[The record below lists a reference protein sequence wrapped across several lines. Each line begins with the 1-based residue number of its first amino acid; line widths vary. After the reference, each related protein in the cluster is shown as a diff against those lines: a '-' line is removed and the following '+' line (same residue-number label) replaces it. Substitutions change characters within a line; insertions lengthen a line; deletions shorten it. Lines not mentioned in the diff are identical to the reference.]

1 MTQQGS
7 LVGDL
12 EIVARHVW
20 GAVGGDAGGMPP
32 AGGGNNPLAQEVHF
46 EHVDPKKFGI
56 ETCGCEPVVFVAG
69 EEGTTKDVLLGTLRP
84 FKPMDMIVTAILS
97 STGVAP
103 VAVPGAVELSS
114 CNIGGTN
121 QFTSDNPIPD
131 VVFGSVLSAPR
142 PRIQFG
148 TVQTSPKLTLK
159 VKCVLTAGVIAAAS
173 LGGQLKIYVTFGGV
187 AAKMG

>member
-1 MTQQGS
+1 MNS

-20 GAVGGDAGGMPP
+20 GAVGGPEGMPP

-56 ETCGCEPVVFVAG
+56 EVAGCEPVEFVAG

-84 FKPMDMIVTAILS
+84 FKPMDMIV
-97 STGVAP
+97 STYVLQTGEAP
-103 VAVPGAVELSS
+103 SLTLAVGSIEISS

-121 QFTSDNPIPD
+121 QFTSDNPIPAD
-131 VVFGSVLSAPR
+131 IFASLFSAPR

-159 VKCVLTAGVIAAAS
+159 VKCTLTAGVIPVAS
-173 LGGQLKIYVTFGGV
+173 LGGKLKVYVTFGGV
-187 AAKMG
+187 AAKM

>member
-1 MTQQGS
+1 MGQSS

-20 GAVGGDAGGMPP
+20 GAVGGPEGMPA

-56 ETCGCEPVVFVAG
+56 ETAGCEPIEFVAG
-69 EEGTTKDVLLGTLRP
+69 EEGLTKDVLLGTLRP
-84 FKPMDMIVTAILS
+84 FKPMDMIVSVLKYE
-97 STGVAP
+97 TGEVP
-103 VAVPGAVELSS
+103 VLVVGAVELSS

-131 VVFGSVLSAPR
+131 LVFGSALSAPR
-142 PRIQFG
+142 PRVQFG

-159 VKCVLTAGVIAAAS
+159 IKCVLPTGVIAAAS
-173 LGGQLKIYVTFGGV
+173 LGGKLKVYVTFGGV
-187 AAKMG
+187 AAKM